1 MSDNVARQKV
11 KDLITRKFEHI
22 VMESESA
29 FLHSYLMPLY
39 LQVQILEQ
47 LEAINSILI
56 FSNAIT
62 TQDIDD
68 VESVE
73 DDE

>member
-11 KDLITRKFEHI
+11 KDLIIRKFEH
-22 VMESESA
+22 MALEGESA

-56 FSNAIT
+56 FNDAII
-62 TQDIDD
+62 TQDIDE